1 MFDKYL
7 AYSKPGIQLLVFSAL
22 FFMSLMLSPALVDF
36 LHTKIVG
43 ISTESLDAM
52 KEIPDKYIV
61 GLKILNS
68 LALVFV
74 LLLPAFLFSYL
85 THPSPLTYLKMNKG
99 ATIKHW
105 LLALLLIIV
114 SMPAVNLLE
123 SVSSMIPLNDT
134 FKAMEEKYVQSAT
147 AMVKGNTLPEFLLTV
162 ISICFLP
169 ALIEEIFF
177 RGCLQNVL
185 LTSFRNSPF
194 TAILISA
201 IIFSIMHG
209 QMSGL
214 IPRIFLGLILGLAYY
229 YSGSLWVSISI
240 HFLNNFIAVFFM
252 FLYNKHLVS
261 FNIMKD
267 SDTPIWIG
275 IVSLAFTFALLYYF
289 YKTRNEYQVETLA
302 PIEEKNIT
310 TND

>member
-7 AYSKPGIQLLVFSAL
+7 TYSKPGIQMLVFSAL

-43 ISTESLDAM
+43 ISSESLDAM
-52 KEIPDKYIV
+52 KDIPDQYIV

-74 LLLPAFLFSYL
+74 LLLPAFLFAYL
-85 THPSPLTYLKMNKG
+85 THPLPLTYLKMNKG
-99 ATIKHW
+99 ATIQHW
-105 LLALLLIIV
+105 LIALLLIIV

-123 SVSSMIPLNDT
+123 SISSLIPLNDT
-134 FKAMEEKYVQSAT
+134 FNAMEEKYVISSN
-147 AMVKGNTLPEFLLTV
+147 AMVKGTTMPEFLLTV

-185 LTSFRNSPF
+185 LTSFKNSPF

-201 IIFSIMHG
+201 TIFSIMHG

-214 IPRIFLGLILGLAYY
+214 IPRIFLGLILGLAYF

-240 HFLNNFIAVFFM
+240 HFLNNFIAVFFV

-261 FNIMKD
+261 FNIMKV

-275 IVSLAFTFALLYYF
+275 MVSLVLTLALLYYF
-289 YKTRNEYQVETLA
+289 YKTRKEYQVETLA
-302 PIEEKNIT
+302 PFEEKT
-310 TND
+310 